1 MSTGPQTTLIE
12 PASEDHSDDTRGY
25 VAREAAQRRAEV
37 AAAIHTH
44 RKTGVVA
51 RLRGAFRG
59 HPDIPVPPDADEPG
73 EFTDA
78 IAEYGDS
85 PDPWTRGVLQR
96 PVPEAVREDCDPE
109 PTMAVR
115 ATDLADDLPAEA
127 PGPRPFAPE
136 NAPFVVSRWSWGTWD
151 TQESQPIRYMP
162 DLSADLRDLPGFRE
176 ALARRTRNS
185 ATQCLCGD
193 PIYGRTWG
201 ERMVRAGIHIR
212 HSETER
218 TLAAAAALNHP
229 EARAMST
236 PTITAEQE
244 AITRGWAVHRRACQ
258 AEWPEQGG
266 RAIAVTLTDLHDA
279 LDLYSLILNGII
291 HPAWEWPELEN
302 EPEAFDLALKKAAQ
316 DVGEWADEMVRL
328 LPASS
333 EEGSGS

>member
-59 HPDIPVPPDADEPG
+59 HADTPAPPDADGPG

-96 PVPEAVREDCDPE
+96 PAPEAVRENCDPE

-136 NAPFVVSRWSWGTWD
+136 NIPWGMWD
-151 TQESQPIRYMP
+151 TQASQPIRP
-162 DLSADLRDLPGFRE
+162 ALDLSADLRDLPDFRG
-176 ALARRTRNS
+176 AVAASTAYARE
-185 ATQCLCGD
+185 CLFGCRIGGD
-193 PIYGRTWG
+193 SSG
-201 ERMVRAGIHIR
+201 ERMV
-212 HSETER
+212 S
-218 TLAAAAALNHP
+218 AAL
-229 EARAMST
+229 S
-236 PTITAEQE
+236 IF
-244 AITRGWAVHRRACQ
+244 
-258 AEWPEQGG
+258 
-266 RAIAVTLTDLHDA
+266 
-279 LDLYSLILNGII
+279 S
-291 HPAWEWPELEN
+291 
-302 EPEAFDLALKKAAQ
+302 
-316 DVGEWADEMVRL
+316 
-328 LPASS
+328 LPADVAFIPFAAFTDQPETAG
-333 EEGSGS
+333 EECAA